1 MRDGVVLTRTVPFAS
16 TAPLGTVS
24 RLTCVNAQRMKSSIF
39 VIFIPP
45 QRKAPQAPIGHY
57 RPGLLCHGCS
67 GISCCS
73 ANSTYRFQVP
83 CCHCTVS
90 GLRAFRHGFRRFP
103 SRVRRRSP
111 APILSERCVLGG
123 STKAFR
129 RAAPYIL
136 QCSPCQMPTPGRMPA
151 SARLCCRP
159 QKAC

>member
-57 RPGLLCHGCS
+57 RPGLQYRGYLCK
-67 GISCCS
+67 SCHPAYS
-73 ANSTYRFQVP
+73 IFRFPTP

-90 GLRAFRHGFRRFP
+90 GLQAFRNGFRRFLSSSQP
-103 SRVRRRSP
+103 ICEVCACMQRHSLPPRCTLYP
-111 APILSERCVLGG
+111 AVQSVPDAHSG
-123 STKAFR
+123 
-129 RAAPYIL
+129 
-136 QCSPCQMPTPGRMPA
+136 
-151 SARLCCRP
+151 
-159 QKAC
+159 